1 MKFAPLTR
9 LERNVHRSG
18 EIILVLAK
26 YGLADWVKGLDVPW
40 IQDRIR
46 SADGQQI
53 SDLNTGQRVRLAFT
67 ELGTT
72 FIKLGQM
79 LSTRPD
85 LVGPD
90 IADELAKLQTRAP
103 ADSIDAVR
111 KTIAEEL
118 GRSPEE
124 IFEVFDPRP
133 LASASIA
140 QVHTARL
147 KSGERVVVKVQH
159 PSITERVISD
169 LDILRKLAE
178 WAEKYSTQLKLY
190 QPCGAVAQLPAS
202 AAGSRRRNSPM
213 SHGPETYMANQPWL
227 NSW

>member
-1 MKFAPLTR
+1 MKIPFFSQTGRNIDR
-9 LERNVHRSG
+9 LR
-18 EIILVLAK
+18 EIIAVLAK
-26 YGLADWVKGLDVPW
+26 YGLADWLGRVDSRLARTILRRSGTEELAGKS
-40 IQDRIR
+40 QAERIR
-46 SADGQQI
+46 
-53 SDLNTGQRVRLAFT
+53 LALA

-72 FIKLGQM
+72 FIKFGQI

-103 ADSIDAVR
+103 ADPIDSVR

-118 GRSPEE
+118 GKSPEE

-159 PSITERVISD
+159 PGITERVISD

-178 WAEKYSTQLKLY
+178 WAEKYST
-190 QPCGAVAQLPAS
+190 
-202 AAGSRRRNSPM
+202 
-213 SHGPETYMANQPWL
+213 
-227 NSW
+227 